1 MKKITNFLN
10 KPPVKRIFGICMT
23 LMIVCCSVLPTCF
36 AAEVTDV
43 SPADAGKQVFDSM
56 HEVLNFTTI
65 LSVIAVA
72 LGAALAIFLGW
83 WAIRKVS
90 RMVMNAFSKGKV
102 SV

>member
-1 MKKITNFLN
+1 MKKITNLLN
-10 KPPVKRIFGICMT
+10 KPQIKRIFGICMT
-23 LMIVCCSVLPTCF
+23 LMIVCCSVLPSCF
-36 AAEVTDV
+36 AADV
-43 SPADAGKQVFDSM
+43 SDISPADAGKQVFDSM
-56 HEVLNFTTI
+56 HEVLNFQTI
-65 LSVIAVA
+65 LSIVAVA